1 MESDFKN
8 LAKQLN
14 QNFNALLTTID
25 KVIAQIPEEKRNET
39 MATNQ
44 TIAEIK
50 KAVNEKDMDK
60 LNEILKKCQSQL

>member
-1 MESDFKN
+1 MENDFKN

-14 QNFNALLTTID
+14 QNFNELLTTVD

-44 TIAEIK
+44 TIADIK
-50 KAVNEKDMDK
+50 KAVNEKEMDK

>member
-1 MESDFKN
+1 MENDFKN

-14 QNFNALLTTID
+14 QNFNALLTTVD

>member
-1 MESDFKN
+1 MENDFKN

-14 QNFNALLTTID
+14 QNFNELLTTVD

-44 TIAEIK
+44 TIADIK

>member
-1 MESDFKN
+1 MENDFKN

-14 QNFNALLTTID
+14 QNFNELLTTVD